1 MRTACATTDF
11 AMQNVL
17 LQMNLELVTPDGG
30 MRITKLKSWV
40 TRCGACFMVYPD
52 NDLTKSLYRNM
63 NKRLFCS
70 RCGSG
75 DMMQRIAASVNNS
88 TGELRLHFSKKYRPN
103 LRGTKFSLPANNS
116 KNVDRYRGDLLLRE

>member
-1 MRTACATTDF
+1 MGDPSKIDASLLSSKKKLDKNPPTSMRTACATTDF

-88 TGELRLHFSKKYRPN
+88 TGELR
-103 LRGTKFSLPANNS
+103 
-116 KNVDRYRGDLLLRE
+116 